1 MRASISKPTP
11 FIYLL
16 FGKKDPFIYLIIQ
29 NVDLFILIFVPINC
43 WLLDKYHS
51 QFIDYQENKK
61 LRKVSE
67 RKLCGY
73 TRMSE
78 KWGLSHR
85 KPEKSGQSYIF
96 SLKKKGANLYL
107 AALKRRGYSAR
118 TSVLCHYRKLPPA
131 PAPSKN
137 HFFYRICVG
146 QTDLRP

>member
-29 NVDLFILIFVPINC
+29 NVDLFILIFVPVYC

-85 KPEKSGQSYIF
+85 KPEKSGHSYIF
-96 SLKKKGANLYL
+96 SLKKKGGQSIPGSAE
-107 AALKRRGYSAR
+107 KGGYSAR
-118 TSVLCHYRKLPPA
+118 TSVLCHVQEVTP
-131 PAPSKN
+131 
-137 HFFYRICVG
+137 
-146 QTDLRP
+146 RPRAKITFSIEFA